1 MAALSIF
8 TFNIWSVPSRIH
20 IPLSTGVRGKV
31 LAAVEEGEGSV
42 ATGLEA
48 VDGYE
53 AADSG
58 SVLVGL

>member
-1 MAALSIF
+1 M
-8 TFNIWSVPSRIH
+8 
-20 IPLSTGVRGKV
+20 STGVRGKV